1 MEYLVP
7 IVTFSVAGRVVS
19 IRYPPDGHG
28 GTERLLGGLLG
39 RFPLQSGTTFHS
51 SHPRIPPFPR
61 SSPTAPEVGCWGR
74 RVRDG
79 GGMQG
84 RTRGP
89 LPPKSSKLPLCPM
102 RFQCTAPLH
111 QHHTCIGYVSVL
123 LFDVWMFSAPFLA
136 RLGFAF
142 FLPPPPPTNCDPPF
156 RLYSHFLSFDSLF
169 QPLGHCRRGTVSLGF
184 VPATAT
190 RPPSLVPSHCI
201 APQPKRADPYE
212 TIEPFHAPDPSKQT
226 DETLSSCAWIL
237 PVTWIAA
244 EGQHWPLSIAVTLSI
259 PTVLRPR
266 HSSLP

>member
-1 MEYLVP
+1 ML
-7 IVTFSVAGRVVS
+7 
-19 IRYPPDGHG
+19 
-28 GTERLLGGLLG
+28 GTES
-39 RFPLQSGTTFHS
+39 Q
-51 SHPRIPPFPR
+51 
-61 SSPTAPEVGCWGR
+61 GR
-74 RVRDG
+74 R
-79 GGMQG
+79 GMQG

-89 LPPKSSKLPLCPM
+89 LPPPNPPNCLSA
-102 RFQCTAPLH
+102 QCVFNALH
-111 QHHTCIGYVSVL
+111 HCTSTTLASVMYPCCCL
-123 LFDVWMFSAPFLA
+123 TFGCSRPPFWHVWASLSFS
-136 RLGFAF
+136 
-142 FLPPPPPTNCDPPF
+142 LPPSLSPTNCDPPF

-259 PTVLRPR
+259 PTVSRPR

>member
-142 FLPPPPPTNCDPPF
+142 FLPPPPPSPPPTVTLLSGF
-156 RLYSHFLSFDSLF
+156 TAIFSHLIPFFNHWVTAVGGLSLLVLCL
-169 QPLGHCRRGTVSLGF
+169 PL
-184 VPATAT
+184 
-190 RPPSLVPSHCI
+190 PPG
-201 APQPKRADPYE
+201 
-212 TIEPFHAPDPSKQT
+212 
-226 DETLSSCAWIL
+226 L
-237 PVTWIAA
+237 PVSSQVIALRLN
-244 EGQHWPLSIAVTLSI
+244 QNVQI
-259 PTVLRPR
+259 PTKQSN
-266 HSSLP
+266 HSMRRTHRNKRTKLYPLAHGSCL